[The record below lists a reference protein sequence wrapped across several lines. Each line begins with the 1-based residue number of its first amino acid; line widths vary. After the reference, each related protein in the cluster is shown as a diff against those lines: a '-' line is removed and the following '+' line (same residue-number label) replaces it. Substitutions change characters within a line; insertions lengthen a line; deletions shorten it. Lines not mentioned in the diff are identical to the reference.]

1 MLSALHTLSQAAV
14 IVQVPTALVLFVFAV
29 FYLVRPK

>member
-1 MLSALHTLSQAAV
+1 MLSALHSFSQAAV
-14 IVQVPTALVLFVFAV
+14 IVLVPISLLLLVFAV

>member
-14 IVQVPTALVLFVFAV
+14 IVLVPIALILFVFAI

>member
-1 MLSALHTLSQAAV
+1 MLAALHPLSQTAV
-14 IVQVPTALVLFVFAV
+14 IVLVPIALILFVFAV

>member
-1 MLSALHTLSQAAV
+1 MLSALLTPSQAAV
-14 IVQVPTALVLFVFAV
+14 IVLVPAALVLFVFAV